1 MDMRKLIKKDA
12 WLAMRNNWGKA
23 FAVVLISF
31 SFLMFT
37 VLIEKLLSYAL
48 DVPYF
53 IDSAKTPGLYLDNI
67 ANLAPASFAVLFSA
81 LLMRLLLYSPVALGN
96 KQWYLG
102 LAGSNPYPVSAVF
115 QYFTDFQTFRKAFC
129 LRLNLLIRKSF
140 FLILITA
147 PAIMV
152 FILMCLLK
160 FFVAAQELFLMQLV
174 FGVIFICLF
183 LLCQLLAVCFLQRY
197 FLAEYIYVLYQC
209 KIRDAIKMSVLIMK
223 GHKAELFSVILSFLP
238 YYIINLLWLPA
249 FITLPHM
256 NTVYAIYAKCFI
268 ERFERQQSG
277 SASEASENSYD
288 VPDGNTKPL
297 PNMKA
302 IKFPSL

>member
-1 MDMRKLIKKDA
+1 
-12 WLAMRNNWGKA
+12 
-23 FAVVLISF
+23 
-31 SFLMFT
+31 
-37 VLIEKLLSYAL
+37 
-48 DVPYF
+48 
-53 IDSAKTPGLYLDNI
+53 
-67 ANLAPASFAVLFSA
+67 
-81 LLMRLLLYSPVALGN
+81 
-96 KQWYLG
+96 
-102 LAGSNPYPVSAVF
+102 
-115 QYFTDFQTFRKAFC
+115 
-129 LRLNLLIRKSF
+129 
-140 FLILITA
+140 
-147 PAIMV
+147 
-152 FILMCLLK
+152 
-160 FFVAAQELFLMQLV
+160 
-174 FGVIFICLF
+174 
-183 LLCQLLAVCFLQRY
+183 
-197 FLAEYIYVLYQC
+197 
-209 KIRDAIKMSVLIMK
+209 MSVLIMK